1 MKRNHHSK
9 IPLKDGSDCT
19 VSKVKS
25 KNIPSNQLSEEIES
39 SFSREIHA
47 SEDHLAKMQFKHPS
61 KLPRVMSKEK
71 DSSVGNVPEKKIESR
86 NKGFSD
92 HKNPHYN
99 KNSRFE
105 DSRYYSTDYDNR
117 GDIPHKRT
125 KETERDEE
133 VSYHDKLYYKDSS
146 RSENYKRTKEIE
158 MDKRS
163 HSGRPYYNA
172 QFEDQNYYS
181 ANYNDRTDFSHK
193 RTKEI
198 EVDKRSHTGKPYY
211 NTQFEDQND
220 CSANYNDRTD
230 ISHKRTKEIERDKR
244 SRTEISDNYRPY
256 DNARLRSEDPNYYS
270 AGYDDSFDVSHKRT
284 KEMERDRRGLIGD
297 SNHRRPYYNEA
308 ISIEDENYLSIGHEN
323 QADVPHEKT
332 KDRSGK
338 RKLELQKENPS
349 HTEIG
354 YHSSINAHIPFHSET
369 ASVADCDRIPNAT
382 KIPDAG
388 HEIYDEKSTMSKQL
402 FWSRKKDFLH
412 GYDNRAVSIE
422 DEKSYVGD
430 NSKNRYDTVLSF
442 ESGPDHKKDKEMI
455 RHSKVNY
462 CTNRSYDD
470 TSGQEINDNV
480 SLKNKFQNMP
490 EERNNAVLPNQI
502 FEDVQSKHSH
512 KMIIRGNSL
521 QRDRNY
527 DEEQHEF
534 HDQQNNTKIR
544 KRHVAIN
551 DDDDDDDDFQYVD
564 DKNFNRNANAE
575 AVSNVKPLTI
585 NDAYTVA
592 EVLLGPSKQRK
603 SFTIDQQSSNAVVAE
618 SENLTIMGR
627 KCWSKICFSVSWHSH
642 AVTRTIQNSS
652 VENRE
657 AILDTLP
664 LGRPKDKSCW
674 SKCLDLLGC
683 FKHASAALELWNDSL
698 KRIEGLQGTG
708 VVSYFVF
715 LRWLIALNLILFI
728 LYFLLVTLP
737 HAAFYVLPLKDIS
750 IAPNES
756 VITEEFLNKYD
767 KPRPTEFKPKETKNS
782 SLRLHSDDLFSNWG
796 ILLDNL
802 PDNILD
808 ITLAYDKRNYT
819 SAERRNFSEYC
830 EARYRTEMENNTGG
844 ILSAMQDLLQGTGWL
859 QSTILFLGY
868 YPANEISYFGL
879 VYNMPVAV
887 IAVLFVSFVICL
899 CMMIQYSSHGVHET
913 ILARKNDYLQYS
925 NILFCSWDYCIED
938 RKSSV
943 IRHNSIL
950 HEIKSTLAEE
960 RRKREIKEWSR
971 GKKIKVYFLRTF
983 INLFVIAA
991 LCSSYYLIYRVVNYQ
1006 LEEMQLHRLN
1016 KPGVNTLFIQY
1027 LSPIVITGL
1036 NIFVPIIFNN
1046 IVRFE
1051 MYNTQTQINMALFRT
1066 VFLRLS
1072 SVFVLV
1078 GLLYQQITCEPRDM
1092 CGAGMSETC
1101 RSPICWET
1109 YVGQQLYKLAV
1120 TDFFVYV
1127 MMFILY
1133 DVPRD
1138 VIVRHFKNKVTQ
1150 MVGRQVF
1157 DLPNQV
1163 LALVYS
1169 QTLCWLGVVYSPL
1182 LPAITVIKFIA
1193 IFYIKKQMVLKY
1205 CVPAPIPYKASRSNA
1220 MFMIILMLSFFTLMI
1235 IHGYSLSKVEPSP
1248 ACSPFRHYFVM
1259 TEALSDTVLKRSTTF
1274 ASIFNFFFS
1283 ALFLIPA
1290 IILMCIAIY
1299 YYWTIVVAHRKM
1311 VKVLKAQIAIEGHD
1325 KQFLLN
1331 RLTEVAKGQFYK

>member
-1 MKRNHHSK
+1 MDGGHSSNEESQFIDPESLFVESQINKKPKKISNVRFAPEATAINTSICSEDGGDFSEPLSENEIKTEICSYLPSNTLGRRRLQTLNKYHAAKSLTLPHRSSKTDNDIPLSRLRHRSFAAPNKPNFLATLGRHATPKQSFTFEDIQDSTDDFKDFFTEEEKKKELSNIRNIPIRIILGKIMKRNHHSK

-412 GYDNRAVSIE
+412 GYDNR
-422 DEKSYVGD
+422 G
-430 NSKNRYDTVLSF
+430 SF
-442 ESGPDHKKDKEMI
+442 EMKKVFCKILRTDMI
-455 RHSKVNY
+455 QFCH
-462 CTNRSYDD
+462 
-470 TSGQEINDNV
+470 
-480 SLKNKFQNMP
+480 L
-490 EERNNAVLPNQI
+490 
-502 FEDVQSKHSH
+502 
-512 KMIIRGNSL
+512 
-521 QRDRNY
+521 
-527 DEEQHEF
+527 
-534 HDQQNNTKIR
+534 
-544 KRHVAIN
+544 
-551 DDDDDDDDFQYVD
+551 
-564 DKNFNRNANAE
+564 
-575 AVSNVKPLTI
+575 
-585 NDAYTVA
+585 
-592 EVLLGPSKQRK
+592 
-603 SFTIDQQSSNAVVAE
+603 
-618 SENLTIMGR
+618 
-627 KCWSKICFSVSWHSH
+627 
-642 AVTRTIQNSS
+642 
-652 VENRE
+652 
-657 AILDTLP
+657 
-664 LGRPKDKSCW
+664 
-674 SKCLDLLGC
+674 KCLDLLGC

-1157 DLPNQV
+1157 DLPNQ
-1163 LALVYS
+1163 A
-1169 QTLCWLGVVYSPL
+1169 GVVYSPL

>member
-1 MKRNHHSK
+1 MDGGHSSNEESQFIDPESLFVESQINK
-9 IPLKDGSDCT
+9 KPKKISNVRFAPEATAINTSICSEDGGDFSEPLSENEIKTEICSYLPSNTLGRRRLQTLNKYHAAKSLTLPHRSSKTDNDIPLSRLRHRSFAAPNKPNFLATLGRHATPKQSFTFEDIQDSTDDFKDFFTEEEKKKELSNIR
-19 VSKVKS
+19 
-25 KNIPSNQLSEEIES
+25 NIPIRLSQ
-39 SFSREIHA
+39 R
-47 SEDHLAKMQFKHPS
+47 
-61 KLPRVMSKEK
+61 
-71 DSSVGNVPEKKIESR
+71 
-86 NKGFSD
+86 
-92 HKNPHYN
+92 
-99 KNSRFE
+99 
-105 DSRYYSTDYDNR
+105 
-117 GDIPHKRT
+117 
-125 KETERDEE
+125 
-133 VSYHDKLYYKDSS
+133 KLY
-146 RSENYKRTKEIE
+146 
-158 MDKRS
+158 
-163 HSGRPYYNA
+163 
-172 QFEDQNYYS
+172 
-181 ANYNDRTDFSHK
+181 
-193 RTKEI
+193 
-198 EVDKRSHTGKPYY
+198 
-211 NTQFEDQND
+211 
-220 CSANYNDRTD
+220 
-230 ISHKRTKEIERDKR
+230 
-244 SRTEISDNYRPY
+244 
-256 DNARLRSEDPNYYS
+256 
-270 AGYDDSFDVSHKRT
+270 
-284 KEMERDRRGLIGD
+284 
-297 SNHRRPYYNEA
+297 
-308 ISIEDENYLSIGHEN
+308 
-323 QADVPHEKT
+323 
-332 KDRSGK
+332 
-338 RKLELQKENPS
+338 
-349 HTEIG
+349 
-354 YHSSINAHIPFHSET
+354 
-369 ASVADCDRIPNAT
+369 
-382 KIPDAG
+382 
-388 HEIYDEKSTMSKQL
+388 
-402 FWSRKKDFLH
+402 
-412 GYDNRAVSIE
+412 
-422 DEKSYVGD
+422 
-430 NSKNRYDTVLSF
+430 
-442 ESGPDHKKDKEMI
+442 
-455 RHSKVNY
+455 
-462 CTNRSYDD
+462 
-470 TSGQEINDNV
+470 
-480 SLKNKFQNMP
+480 
-490 EERNNAVLPNQI
+490 
-502 FEDVQSKHSH
+502 
-512 KMIIRGNSL
+512 
-521 QRDRNY
+521 
-527 DEEQHEF
+527 
-534 HDQQNNTKIR
+534 
-544 KRHVAIN
+544 
-551 DDDDDDDDFQYVD
+551 
-564 DKNFNRNANAE
+564 
-575 AVSNVKPLTI
+575 
-585 NDAYTVA
+585 
-592 EVLLGPSKQRK
+592 
-603 SFTIDQQSSNAVVAE
+603 
-618 SENLTIMGR
+618 
-627 KCWSKICFSVSWHSH
+627 
-642 AVTRTIQNSS
+642 
-652 VENRE
+652 RE